1 MTGFLI
7 GGFIGLYVFFYRKYE
22 FCYTI
27 VDLYNGKVMDNHG
40 NIDKIYGGI
49 YFDYDTGELLTGH
62 AHDLKL
68 NDKLYLRTSL
78 IHFLIVGL
86 PVDCALYVKRKQ
98 DTTTPTTVN
107 KEINTQC

>member
-27 VDLYNGKVMDNHG
+27 VDLYNGKVMDG
-40 NIDKIYGGI
+40 RGDIEKLYGGI
-49 YFDYDTGELLTGH
+49 YFDYDTGELLPRH
-62 AHDLKL
+62 VHDLKL
-68 NDKLYLRTSL
+68 HDKLYLRTSL

-98 DTTTPTTVN
+98 DTTTSTIADEETD
-107 KEINTQC
+107 T